1 LRNLDKDLLNL
12 ANKEKRILITND
24 KDFGELVFLQKK
36 LSSGLI
42 LLRVRGQRAHDKV
55 ELVRNLL
62 QNYSNK
68 LMKHFTVI
76 TEKNF
81 RFISL
86 EDIK

>member
-1 LRNLDKDLLNL
+1 MHDKDLLNL
-12 ANKEKRILITND
+12 AKKEKRILITND

-42 LLRVRGQRAHDKV
+42 LFRVRGQQAPDKV
-55 ELVRNLL
+55 KLVKTLVH
-62 QNYSNK
+62 NYSNK
-68 LMKHFTVI
+68 LAKHFTVI

>member
-1 LRNLDKDLLNL
+1 MQDKDLLNL

-42 LLRVRGQRAHDKV
+42 LLRVKGQRAHDKV
-55 ELVRNLL
+55 KLVKNLL
-62 QNYSNK
+62 HNYSNK
-68 LMKHFTVI
+68 LAKHFTVI

-86 EDIK
+86 EDIE